1 MLDVEDILEEV
12 NVRAIQ
18 RQPLQH
24 QIGLPG
30 LAEVSGD
37 EALVLKHLSAE
48 PAHVDALRRSAG
60 LSIAT
65 VSSTGNPGA
74 QGIGQASG
82 SNKLYPGVRRRQ
94 LTKPSHRLKVE

>member
-65 VSSTGNPGA
+65 VSSTLAILELKGLAKQVGA
-74 QGIGQASG
+74 INYILASG
-82 SNKLYPGVRRRQ
+82 GGN
-94 LTKPSHRLKVE
+94 